1 MKDNFKVT
9 VYVSITQSE
18 YKLNSN
24 STIREETLSALLVNN
39 DIQKTNQPTDIQT
52 DRPGHGKVS
61 LPIRIYCQQMNHSH
75 FHSLQK

>member
-39 DIQKTNQPTDIQT
+39 DIQKTNQPTDRRT
-52 DRPGHGKVS
+52 DQVMGKF
-61 LPIRIYCQQMNHSH
+61 H
-75 FHSLQK
+75 FR